1 MLYEVIT
8 MFDDIIDL
16 LINNFEKDK
25 TLKEIAHDYQHLEW
39 MLVKERSSGSA
50 DPRRL
55 AALNVLLSFELKLTL
70 EKLVKD

>member
-1 MLYEVIT
+1 MY
-8 MFDDIIDL
+8 DDRIDL

-25 TLKEIAHDYQHLEW
+25 TLKEIAHVYQHLGW

-55 AALNVLLSFELKLTL
+55 AALNILLRFELKLTL
-70 EKLVKD
+70 EKLVDD